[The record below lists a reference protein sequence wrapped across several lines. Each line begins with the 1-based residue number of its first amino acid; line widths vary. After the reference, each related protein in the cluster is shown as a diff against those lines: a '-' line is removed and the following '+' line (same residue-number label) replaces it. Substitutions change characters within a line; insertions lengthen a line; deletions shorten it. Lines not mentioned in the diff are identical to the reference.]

1 MFCKNCGKEIPD
13 NSHFCQH
20 CGAVQIAQEAPQR
33 STTESLHPQAPP
45 QKEKRSGGCF
55 LKVLGCILLLVL
67 LVPIFEMATAKGLSS
82 CANSNSNSSK
92 PFTRDATN
100 ADVHIDFSYPSLTS
114 VCITIRPYHDI
125 DNLKLTIKY
134 LDKNGN
140 TITSEQKTI
149 GNVKE
154 GMEYNTY
161 LNVLEFPSKTDKYS
175 VGVSG
180 GTVSYLQ

>member
-1 MFCKNCGKEIPD
+1 MFCKNCGKPIEQ
-13 NSHFCQH
+13 NAHFCQH
-20 CGAVQIAQEAPQR
+20 CGAVQDAPTNNFQP
-33 STTESLHPQAPP
+33 TPPQAPP
-45 QKEKRSGGCF
+45 VQKKNSTGGCL
-55 LKVLGCILLLVL
+55 LKVLAVLILAPLVITIADL
-67 LVPIFEMATAKGLSS
+67 GITSCRVKNANPGSS
-82 CANSNSNSSK
+82 NAK

-100 ADVHIDFSYPSLTS
+100 ADVHIDLSSPSLTKA
-114 VCITIRPYHDI
+114 CITIRPYHDI

-180 GTVSYLQ
+180 GTVSSFQ